1 MPDRI
6 WARRFDNM
14 RMKHIFFIYHPVV
27 IFTYIC
33 SAIVC
38 SMLTMQPFFALLSFA
53 VGSVYS
59 IYLSGARK
67 YFSSLKFM
75 LIAFAVIAVANPL
88 FNHKGSTVLF
98 YIGNTPFTLEAL
110 LFGMCSGGMLLCV
123 IVWFRCYQALM
134 TNDRFLYLFGKLAPT
149 SALVASMI
157 LKWIPQTSYKMYQI
171 RNAQA
176 ALYNSHHG
184 DTRKRKIANSVR
196 MAGIL
201 MSWSMEDSIT
211 AADSMRARGYGAK
224 KRTTFSKYRMGGHDI
239 VSLCVIA
246 ALAAVSVVIILG
258 KANDFSFYPALN
270 GVGLGIWLYVPYALL
285 LLYPLIL
292 EWRERSRWI

>member
-1 MPDRI
+1 
-6 WARRFDNM
+6 
-14 RMKHIFFIYHPVV
+14 MKHIFLIYHPAV

-38 SMLTMQPFFALLSFA
+38 SMLTMQPFFVLISFA
-53 VGSVYS
+53 VGSIYS
-59 IYLSGARK
+59 IYLSGVRK

-75 LIAFAVIAVANPL
+75 LVVFAVIAVANPL

-98 YIGNTPFTLEAL
+98 YIGNNPFTWEAL
-110 LFGMCSGGMLLCV
+110 LFGICSGGMLLCV

-134 TNDRFLYLFGKLAPT
+134 TNDKFLYLFGKAAPT

-157 LKWIPQTSYKMYQI
+157 LKWIPQTSHKMNQI

-176 ALYNSHHG
+176 ALYKNHDDG
-184 DTRKRKIANSVR
+184 TRKRKIASSVR
-196 MAGIL
+196 MTGIL
-201 MSWSMEDSIT
+201 MSWSMEDSIE

-224 KRTTFSKYRMGGHDI
+224 KRTTFSKYKMGMHDI
-239 VSLCVIA
+239 VSLCIIA
-246 ALAAVSVVIILG
+246 ALAAVSIAVILG
-258 KANDFSFYPALN
+258 RANDFLFYPTPSGADLAA
-270 GVGLGIWLYVPYALL
+270 WLYVPYALL

-292 EWRERSRWI
+292 EGRERLRWMR